1 MCQFISF
8 HHNPYTGKIAV
19 YDLESHSNTEEKLK
33 LDKTKWR
40 EGHYLPTGGI
50 ECRVVDIDPCTQRE
64 ANARLK
70 TKFPTFIKFFNY
82 CLRKT
87 NQSKTYGKSLDLRG
101 LTSAEGLVLPK
112 EIGGSLDLDGLTSAE
127 GLVLPKEIGGWLYLS
142 GLTSA
147 KGLVLPKKIVRSLYL
162 NGLTSAEG
170 LVLPKEIGR
179 SLYLNGLTSA
189 KGLVLPKE
197 IGGWIYLGGLNKE
210 EKEKVIYTQKTVE
223 SK

>member
-112 EIGGSLDLDGLTSAE
+112 
-127 GLVLPKEIGGWLYLS
+127 
-142 GLTSA
+142 
-147 KGLVLPKKIVRSLYL
+147 KIVRSLYL